1 MKRRKVKTM
10 TKVEELTKA
19 SQDAISSVRKM
30 IQSLKDTNVK
40 VVEEKIANDDKITKI
55 QLDNQILDTLKTDN
69 EKIISNFEAL
79 LS

>member
-1 MKRRKVKTM
+1 MRKQKQTM

-19 SQDAISSVRKM
+19 SQDAISSVRRM
-30 IQSLKDTNVK
+30 IQSLKTTNDK
-40 VVEEKIANDDKITKI
+40 VAEERTANDERIAKI
-55 QLDNQILDTLKTDN
+55 QLDNQSLDTLKRDN

>member
-1 MKRRKVKTM
+1 MKKKGKIP

-19 SQDAISSVRKM
+19 SQDAISSVRRM

-40 VVEEKIANDDKITKI
+40 IAEEQSANDDKIAQI
-55 QLDNQILDTLKTDN
+55 QLDNQSLDSLKSDN
-69 EKIISNFEAL
+69 AKIISNFEAL